1 MDRLGRSRAL
11 EDDED
16 ARRQTTTNQVVV
28 RRAGRTLFARRVTS
42 RTLP

>member
-16 ARRQTTTNQVVV
+16 ARRQTTNQVVV